1 MRELLKLVNLINL
14 NRMYKKKYF
23 EVRLFLK
30 ATAIFKILIKLN
42 IVNFIKKKNEQDNKF
57 IIFLNL
63 ENKLKLVPMVKKSKK
78 YITYFNIK
86 RVCSKRRWT
95 AILSTSQGLLTT
107 KECLKKKT
115 GGMILFN
122 ILVYA

>member
-23 EVRLFLK
+23 EIRLFNK

-42 IVNFIKKKNEQDNKF
+42 IVNFIKKKQTYNNKY

-63 ENKLKLVPMVKKSKK
+63 DNKLKLVPMIKKSNKF
-78 YITYFNIK
+78 ITYFNIK
-86 RVCSKRRWT
+86 RVCGQRKWT
-95 AILSTSQGLLTT
+95 AILSTSKGLLTT

-115 GGMILFN
+115 GGLILFN
-122 ILVYA
+122 VLICA